1 MGAHASLSLSSMV
14 RGYHKYK
21 VVRVATL
28 GERLLCQREDGNL
41 HYLFSVA
48 MVKNGYVV
56 GHVPKKISTM
66 CSLFYAIVEALFAS
80 LLGAEGINFW

>member
-28 GERLLCQREDGNL
+28 GEWLLCQREDGNL

-56 GHVPKKISTM
+56 GHVPKKISRCICCFM
-66 CSLFYAIVEALFAS
+66 SIKRFSLHMLVSY
-80 LLGAEGINFW
+80 